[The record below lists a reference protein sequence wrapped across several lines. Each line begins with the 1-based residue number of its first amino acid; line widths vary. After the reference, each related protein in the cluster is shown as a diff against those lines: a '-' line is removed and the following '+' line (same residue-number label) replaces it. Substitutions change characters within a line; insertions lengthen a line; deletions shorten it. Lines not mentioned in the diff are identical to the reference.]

1 MFPPET
7 RILVV
12 DDMVGMRKLVKDQ
25 LHKMGFRNIS
35 EAENGEVA
43 FKELGEAL
51 GKGEPYGLV
60 LSDWNMPVLQGIELL
75 RRVRAT
81 PQFADLPFML
91 ITAEGEFNQV
101 KEAITLKV
109 SEYIVK
115 PFTPATIKAKI
126 EMAWKKHNAAKPK

>member
-12 DDMVGMRKLVKDQ
+12 DDMVGMRKLVKEQ
-25 LHKMGFRNIS
+25 LHKMGYHDIVES
-35 EAENGEVA
+35 ENGETA
-43 FKELGEAL
+43 FKELNEAV
-51 GKGEPYGLV
+51 GKGAPIGLV

-81 PQFADLPFML
+81 PKFAELPFML

-101 KEAITLKV
+101 KEAIALKV
-109 SEYIVK
+109 SDYIVK
-115 PFTPATIKAKI
+115 PFTPATMKAKL
-126 EMAWKKHNAAKPK
+126 ETVWKKFGTPK

>member
-1 MFPPET
+1 MFPPDT

-12 DDMVGMRKLVKDQ
+12 DDMVGMRKLVKEQ
-25 LHKMGFRNIS
+25 LMKMGFKSIK
-35 EAENGEVA
+35 EAENGEA
-43 FKELGEAL
+43 GLAELNAAL
-51 GKGEPYGLV
+51 ARGEPYGLV

-75 RRVRAT
+75 RRVRADAK
-81 PQFADLPFML
+81 FANLPFML

-115 PFTPATIKAKI
+115 PFTPATIKAKL
-126 EMAWKKHNAAKPK
+126 ETVWKKHNK